1 MVEALERRDLPS
13 AATLLH
19 ISSNGR
25 FLVDANNQPFYLVG
39 DAAWTL
45 PAGITTGSASNPNTA
60 NYYFQTRAN
69 EGYNAVLMDADVLL
83 GASPVGAPSRG
94 PLDANGNP
102 PFDAYLPGT
111 STYDVSTPDTAY
123 WNNVYNI
130 VSTAGQYGIQVLL
143 DVYDNYNPW
152 FTGGNSSNSTAKLN
166 AYGQFL
172 GQKFAGLDN
181 IIWMVGNDYSENS
194 AGDADLTAVIQG
206 IRQYDTRHLGWAMD
220 EYGATFDNTGLRQY
234 LQLNTIYEYSTG
246 PWRSLYLGQYN
257 RSDFGPIFNIESGY
271 ENNTSLGVSEAN
283 LRDEHYSFLL
293 AGATGDTY
301 GNEFVWPFD
310 DAWQNA
316 LTSEGAHEMT
326 YLANFVNSMPWYNL
340 VPDQSGTVFQGV
352 GSPTDYSGA
361 YTTDGTLAIAYKPS
375 TGTGSQSFTVN
386 MGTFAGSVTAQW
398 YDPTNGTYTTIG
410 TFANSGTHTF
420 NSPSGNST
428 GVDNDFVLVLR
439 ASATHLVVTAQP
451 PGSITVS
458 SGFGLVVAA
467 EDGSGKVDPTFNG
480 SVTVA
485 LASNPGGATLGGT
498 LTVTA
503 VNGVAAFSGLT
514 LDKAGNG
521 YTLLVSAS
529 GLTSA
534 STNSLNVTAP
544 QPPLSPPPMIQSAT
558 VVFTQ
563 KRNRK
568 GKPVGKPTLTGFQ
581 FTFNTAMNPAT
592 TGNQANYTLGTY
604 VQVIKRV
611 GRRNVLVRQ
620 LKPVGFTVS
629 YSSSHSVKLLLTG
642 KQTFPLGGQIT
653 LIATGISSAAGGF
666 LDGNGDGTGGD
677 NAVYNVSAN
686 GRGISHA

>member
-39 DAAWTL
+39 DAAWAL

-83 GASPVGAPSRG
+83 GASPVGARSRG

-152 FTGGNSSNSTAKLN
+152 FTGGNSPNSTAKLN

-194 AGDADLTAVIQG
+194 AGDVDLTAVIQG

-310 DAWQNA
+310 DAWQNWQNA
-316 LTSEGAHEMT
+316 LMSEGAHEMT

-439 ASATHLVVTAQP
+439 ASATAPTAPTGVSAAAGNTQVSLTWAAPAGAVTYNIYRSTTS
-451 PGSITVS
+451 GSEGSTPYRTGITTTS
-458 SGFGLVVAA
+458 FTDTGL
-467 EDGSGKVDPTFNG
+467 TNG
-480 SVTVA
+480 T
-485 LASNPGGATLGGT
+485 TYYYQ
-498 LTVTA
+498 VTA
-503 VNGVAAFSGLT
+503 VNL
-514 LDKAGNG
+514 AGESPKSSE
-521 YTLLVSAS
+521 VSATNRDAEPDTDPGTDPDADAGACERAAPLRRQRPTTHSRLPAQLQHRAQSRRDAGHWPLPRRPGHPS
-529 GLTSA
+529 GHEKA
-534 STNSLNVTAP
+534 SCSNRENPGPSRAV
-544 QPPLSPPPMIQSAT
+544 QPRQ
-558 VVFTQ
+558 Q
-563 KRNRK
+563 
-568 GKPVGKPTLTGFQ
+568 
-581 FTFNTAMNPAT
+581 
-592 TGNQANYTLGTY
+592 LGHAHSGQ
-604 VQVIKRV
+604 VQRV
-611 GRRNVLVRQ
+611 E
-620 LKPVGFTVS
+620 
-629 YSSSHSVKLLLTG
+629 
-642 KQTFPLGGQIT
+642 
-653 LIATGISSAAGGF
+653 SAAA
-666 LDGNGDGTGGD
+666 DGHGADRRHGDAGRDNRHQALSKRRARPWRRLISLRHGCNG
-677 NAVYNVSAN
+677 
-686 GRGISHA
+686 